1 MSKKSSKGQYG
12 ARKNGRPSRDRRR
25 RKGGGDD
32 SRLVGFR
39 TLDQVVGAPKSHS
52 YHSKL
57 PVMEPKI
64 VKEPF
69 DTCAICGERI
79 ESVANAMYSPEGQLV
94 HFDCVLEKLKGE
106 NQLEE
111 GQVLSYSGHGN
122 FAVFEKDGDG
132 KWIVVR
138 RIQYED
144 GERLEKIR
152 SYVEENKV

>member
-1 MSKKSSKGQYG
+1 M
-12 ARKNGRPSRDRRR
+12 
-25 RKGGGDD
+25 
-32 SRLVGFR
+32 
-39 TLDQVVGAPKSHS
+39 T
-52 YHSKL
+52 
-57 PVMEPKI
+57 EPKI

-106 NQLEE
+106 NPLEE